1 MQVKD
6 MMTKDPACCTSDT
19 SLPEV
24 ARMMVDRDC
33 GEIPVVDNNSSKQPI
48 GVVTDRDIV
57 CRTVANGLNPL
68 DLTAADCMSKPIV
81 TVSPEMSLEEACLIM
96 EEKLIRRVPVVDDR
110 GACVGILA
118 LADVA
123 LHTGKN
129 VAGHIVREVSEPT
142 SSASA
147 ASVAG
152 R

>member
-24 ARMMVDRDC
+24 ARMMVGKDC
-33 GEIPVVDNNSSKQPI
+33 GEIPVVDNHSSKQPV

-57 CRTVANGLNPL
+57 CRIIANGLNPL

-81 TVSPEMSLEEACLIM
+81 TVKPDMSLEEACRLM

-110 GACVGILA
+110 GSCVGILA

-147 ASVAG
+147 ASAA

>member
-6 MMTKDPACCTSDT
+6 MMTKDPMCCTSDT
-19 SLPEV
+19 PLPEV
-24 ARMMVDRDC
+24 ARMMVDKDC
-33 GEIPVVDNNSSKQPI
+33 GEIPVVDNHSNKQPV

-57 CRTVANGLNPL
+57 CRTIAKGLNPV

-81 TVSPEMSLEEACLIM
+81 TVKPDMLLEECCRIM
-96 EEKLIRRVPVVDDR
+96 EKKRIRRVPVVDDR

-129 VAGHIVREVSEPT
+129 VAGHIIKEVSEPT

-147 ASVAG
+147 ASAA
-152 R
+152 RR

>member
-6 MMTKDPACCTSDT
+6 MMTKDPMCCTSDT
-19 SLPEV
+19 PLPEV

-33 GEIPVVDNNSSKQPI
+33 GEIPVVDNHSSKQPV

-57 CRTVANGLNPL
+57 CRTIANDLNPL
-68 DLTAADCMSKPIV
+68 HLTAADCMSKPIV
-81 TVSPEMSLEEACLIM
+81 TVKPEMSLEECCKIM

-110 GACVGILA
+110 GTCVGMLA
-118 LADVA
+118 VADVA

-142 SSASA
+142 SAASA
-147 ASVAG
+147 AAG
-152 R
+152 